1 MFNIIILGAPGSGK
15 GTQAKLIAEKY
26 NLNHISTGELIR
38 EEIENKTDFGIK
50 IERQIAKGEFAS
62 DEEAIDLVLNRIKNY
77 NTKDGFIFDGF
88 PRTLNQAEIFYKLLT
103 QNDVSIDCVLNLVV
117 SEDLIFDRISNRA
130 KQENRPEDSS
140 KDVIQTRIDI
150 YNDRTKPVEDFYKK
164 LGNFKEVN
172 GNLEVN
178 NVFEEIT
185 NAVDFY
191 FEYN

>member
-15 GTQAKLIAEKY
+15 GTQAKLIADKY

-50 IERQIAKGEFAS
+50 IEKQIAKGEFAS

-103 QNDVSIDCVLNLVV
+103 QNNVNIDCVLNLVV
-117 SEDLIFDRISNRA
+117 AEDLIFERISNRA

-150 YNDRTKPVEDFYKK
+150 YKDRTKPVEDFYKK

-172 GNLEVN
+172 GNLEVDH
-178 NVFEEIT
+178 VFKEIT
-185 NAVDFY
+185 KAVDFY